1 MRRIEVGG
9 LKFPAFS
16 LYEED
21 VYKSNVRE
29 KNKKCDRD
37 LLLSIA
43 RVFILLDQSLISK
56 IFSWLDVSVSR
67 IAGGW

>member
-16 LYEED
+16 LYGED

-37 LLLSIA
+37 LLL
-43 RVFILLDQSLISK
+43 
-56 IFSWLDVSVSR
+56 
-67 IAGGW
+67 

>member
-16 LYEED
+16 LYEEG

-37 LLLSIA
+37 LLL
-43 RVFILLDQSLISK
+43 
-56 IFSWLDVSVSR
+56 
-67 IAGGW
+67 